1 MNFEESPTVTHRNRR
16 FPALIAGAIV
26 SVLALAG
33 CSTDADEGSAASG
46 DGEFP
51 VTLASGAEGSGE
63 EITVEE
69 RPERI
74 VSLSPS
80 ATESLFAIGAGDQVV
95 AVDEYSYYPE
105 EAPVV
110 EGLSGYTPNVESVLS
125 HDPDLVV
132 VTMDDGTLG
141 SGLEAAEVPMLVLP
155 SAEGLADA
163 YGQIERLGAAT
174 GNLGDAVELTAR
186 MSSDIDAAVES
197 VPEELREGDLTY
209 YHEVSSDHY
218 TVADDTFLG
227 QVYGMFGLSSIAEGE
242 TGYPQLGA
250 ESIISADPDFIFLSN
265 GESESMTPEKVAERP
280 GWDELTAVRENRIIV
295 LDEDLA
301 SRWGSRL
308 PQFVQEIAESL
319 RANAPATA
327 GAAS

>member
-1 MNFEESPTVTHRNRR
+1 MTHRNRR
-16 FPALIAGAIV
+16 FPALIAGAII

-33 CSTDADEGSAASG
+33 CSAGGEKDSGASG
-46 DGEFP
+46 DGDFP
-51 VTLASGAEGSGE
+51 VTLASGAVGSGE
-63 EITVEE
+63 EVTIGE

-74 VSLSPS
+74 VSLSPT
-80 ATESLFAIGAGDQVV
+80 ATESLFAIGAGDRVV
-95 AVDEYSYYPE
+95 AVDEYSYYPA

-132 VTMDDGTLG
+132 ASMDDGTLA
-141 SGLEAAEVPMLVLP
+141 SGLRAAEVPLLVLP

-174 GNLGDAVELTAR
+174 GNVADAVELTAN
-186 MSSDIDAAVES
+186 MSRDIDDAVES
-197 VPEELREGDLTY
+197 VPEELRGGGLTY

-227 QVYGMFGLSSIAEGE
+227 QVYAMFGLSSIAEGQ
-242 TGYPQLGA
+242 TGYPQLSA
-250 ESIISADPDFIFLSN
+250 ESIVAADPDFIFLSN

-280 GWDELTAVRENRIIV
+280 GWGELTAVKENRIIV

-308 PQFVQEIAESL
+308 PQFVREIADAL
-319 RANAPATA
+319 TANAPATA
-327 GAAS
+327 TATAGAASR

>member
-1 MNFEESPTVTHRNRR
+1 M
-16 FPALIAGAIV
+16 
-26 SVLALAG
+26 
-33 CSTDADEGSAASG
+33 
-46 DGEFP
+46 
-51 VTLASGAEGSGE
+51 TLARRRGSGE
-63 EITVEE
+63 IVEE

-110 EGLSGYTPNVESVLS
+110 EGLSGYTTNVESVLS

-132 VTMDDGTLG
+132 VTLDDGTLG

-209 YHEVSSDHY
+209 YEVPRTI
-218 TVADDTFLG
+218 TVADDVLARSTGCWPELHRR
-227 QVYGMFGLSSIAEGE
+227 GE
-242 TGYPQLGA
+242 TDSQLGA
-250 ESIISADPDFIFLSN
+250 ESIIPPTRFHLPVQRRV
-265 GESESMTPEKVAERP
+265 ESMTPKVAERP
-280 GWDELTAVRENRIIV
+280 G
-295 LDEDLA
+295 
-301 SRWGSRL
+301 
-308 PQFVQEIAESL
+308 
-319 RANAPATA
+319 
-327 GAAS
+327 